1 MRSKVRNLCKTAF
14 ILTAILGSA
23 SVSMGLN
30 TNQAHADG
38 KTPSKIDSKT
48 PFPDGTKQGL
58 LLSPDTEDTPVSVN
72 YTGDS
77 AKNVTL
83 KTIKAGGGTYASFNQ
98 KYGSQLASFSMAT
111 GDSELKGISFT
122 AQYGVVG
129 KTTSGDPVTA
139 KVEISNMQR
148 ALSWQNGNINSSVYS
163 PGIEFSNNLYNGF
176 DTKGIQSMDFK
187 ITFTDQKTN
196 KDIEFNKDAYISWN
210 SLNPNATNQYGHGHA
225 VEAVAYLNN
234 DGNNDSYITKDSVI
248 GQYKSPLDSSL
259 TLTGGA
265 TTPNQSY
272 DTILA
277 EDAIG
282 AVGFNKHSVSYPLTG
297 TTQEFSINSLNPSLF
312 GAAPDLSK
320 SNGQDYWF
328 APSTATVFTPTP
340 EKPTKKVVDPDT
352 KADMDKQT
360 VKDGQKLQYQVS
372 QKVGYLG
379 QDTLERYTAMD
390 WKDKLPAQF
399 TYKSAYLVDEKGNKV
414 TADTFKADSKSDS
427 NSSSSSNAS
436 SSSAS
441 SSSNS
446 SSSSSS
452 NSSSSSSSNNSS
464 SSDNSKTTDWAGTA
478 TFDKAT
484 NTVDYSASAD
494 FLKAMPMNGETYTL
508 VIDGVVDSG
517 GKASTLTNT
526 GDVIIDGN
534 SQETNTVT
542 DNTVPPTA
550 STLSKTV
557 TDTSGKTGTTGNVE
571 VGKDYSYTL
580 TADITDKYAI
590 NSLDISDPLASV
602 QEYKGATVTSD
613 GKDVTSDGTL
623 SFDKSTNTVDW
634 KAKTPKDFSGK
645 KLLMKITVQLNKDAD
660 LSKYI
665 GTDGKISIPNVATLD
680 VDGSK
685 TPSNPTSVTPPTV
698 KPTAHKFVQLTGDTP
713 DSTGTDSDSTSDSTD
728 NNSSSSSD
736 SNNSSSND
744 TSESKDSDNSSSNDT
759 SESKNSDTSSSSNSN
774 SDSNASSSTKTSNSD
789 STSTK

>member
-23 SVSMGLN
+23 SVTMGLN
-30 TNQAHADG
+30 TNQVKADS

-58 LLSPDTEDTPVSVN
+58 LLSPDTDDTPVSVQ
-72 YTGDS
+72 YTGDTG
-77 AKNVTL
+77 KNVTL
-83 KTIKAGGGTYASFNQ
+83 KTIKAGTGTYASFNQ

-111 GDSELKGISFT
+111 GDSELSGISLT

-129 KTTSGDPVTA
+129 ETTSGDPVTA
-139 KVEISNMQR
+139 KVEISNMKR
-148 ALSWQNGNINSSVYS
+148 AVSWQQGNINTTVYA
-163 PGIEFSNNLYNGF
+163 PGVEFSNNLYSGF
-176 DTKGIQSMDFK
+176 DSKGIQSMDFK

-196 KDIEFNKDAYISWN
+196 KDLEFNKDAYLSWN
-210 SLNPNATNQYGHGHA
+210 SLNPNATNQYGNGHA
-225 VEAVAYLNN
+225 VESVAYLNN

-248 GQYKSPLDSSL
+248 EQYKSPVDSSL
-259 TLTGGA
+259 TLTGGVA
-265 TTPNQSY
+265 TPNQSY
-272 DTILA
+272 DAAAA
-277 EDAIG
+277 EDALG
-282 AVGFNKHSVSYPLTG
+282 APGFNKHSVSYPLTG
-297 TTQEFSINSLNPSLF
+297 TTQDFSVNSFNPSLF
-312 GAAPDLSK
+312 NASPVLSK

-340 EKPTKKVVDPDT
+340 DKPTKKVVDPDT
-352 KADMDKQT
+352 KADMDKQQ

-372 QKVGYLG
+372 QKVNYLG
-379 QDTLERYTAMD
+379 KDTLERYTSMD

-399 TYKSAYLVDEKGNKV
+399 TYKSAYLVDAKGNKV

-427 NSSSSSNAS
+427 NSSSTSNAS
-436 SSSAS
+436 SSN
-441 SSSNS
+441 SNS

-452 NSSSSSSSNNSS
+452 NSSSSSSSNNNS
-464 SSDNSKTTDWAGTA
+464 SSDNSKTADWAGTA

-484 NTVDYSASAD
+484 NTVDYSASSD

-517 GKASTLTNT
+517 GKTSTLTNT

-542 DNTVPPTA
+542 NNTVPPIA
-550 STLSKTV
+550 SKLSKTV

-571 VGKDYSYTL
+571 AGKDYAYTL
-580 TADITDKYAI
+580 TADITDKYTI
-590 NSLDISDPLASV
+590 NNIDISDPLAAV

-623 SFDKSTNTVDW
+623 AFDKATNTVDW
-634 KAKTPKDFSGK
+634 KAKSPKDFSGK
-645 KLLMKITVQLNKDAD
+645 ELSMKITVQLKKDAD

-665 GTDGKISIPNVATLD
+665 GSDGKISIPNVATLD

-713 DSTGTDSDSTSDSTD
+713 TAAAAPDNASESKNTNSSSDKTSGSD
-728 NNSSSSSD
+728 NNSISTSS
-736 SNNSSSND
+736 
-744 TSESKDSDNSSSNDT
+744 SKDSDDSQSTSTSSN
-759 SESKNSDTSSSSNSN
+759 KNDSASSDT
-774 SDSNASSSTKTSNSD
+774 SSSTKTSNSD

>member
-23 SVSMGLN
+23 SVTMGLN
-30 TNQAHADG
+30 TNQVKADS
-38 KTPSKIDSKT
+38 KTPSKVDSKT
-48 PFPDGTKQGL
+48 PFPNGTKQGL
-58 LLSPDTEDTPVSVN
+58 LLSPDTEDTPVSV
-72 YTGDS
+72 TVSGDS
-77 AKNVTL
+77 TDTSKVT
-83 KTIKAGGGTYASFNQ
+83 TIGAGKGTYASFDQ
-98 KYGSQLASFSMAT
+98 KYGSQLVSLF
-111 GDSELKGISFT
+111 GISNSNQLKPVVLS

-139 KVEISNMQR
+139 KVEISNMQMGR
-148 ALSWQNGNINSSVYS
+148 TWETGKMSGK
-163 PGIEFSNNLYNGF
+163 PGIEFSDSLFNGF
-176 DTKGIQSMDFK
+176 DSKGIKSMDFK
-187 ITFTDQKTN
+187 ITFTDQKVN

-210 SLNPNATNQYGHGHA
+210 SLNPNVINQYNNGHA
-225 VEAVAYLNN
+225 IEAVAYLNN
-234 DGNNDSYITKDSVI
+234 DGNNNSYITSDSAI
-248 GQYKSPLDSSL
+248 EQYNPPFDENL
-259 TLTGGA
+259 TLTGGSK
-265 TTPNQSY
+265 TPKQSY
-272 DTILA
+272 DEVVA
-277 EDAIG
+277 EDKLG
-282 AVGFNKHSVSYPLTG
+282 ATGFQKHSVSYLLSG
-297 TTQEFSINSLNPSLF
+297 TTQEFSINSIDPLEVGTDPV
-312 GAAPDLSK
+312 LSK
-320 SNGQDYWF
+320 SNPQDYWF

-340 EKPTKKVVDPDT
+340 DKPTKKVVDPDT

-436 SSSAS
+436 SSSES
-441 SSSNS
+441 SNSNS

-452 NSSSSSSSNNSS
+452 NSSSTSSSNNNS
-464 SSDNSKTTDWAGTA
+464 SSDNSKTADWAGTA

-484 NTVDYSASAD
+484 NTVDYSASSD

-517 GKASTLTNT
+517 GKTSTLTNT

-542 DNTVPPTA
+542 NNTVPPIA
-550 STLSKTV
+550 SKLSKTV

-571 VGKDYSYTL
+571 AGKDYAYTL
-580 TADITDKYAI
+580 TADITDKYTI
-590 NSLDISDPLASV
+590 NNIDISDPLAAV

-623 SFDKSTNTVDW
+623 AFDKATNTVDW
-634 KAKTPKDFSGK
+634 KAKNPKDFSGK
-645 KLLMKITVQLNKDAD
+645 KLSMKITVQLKKDAD

-665 GTDGKISIPNVATLD
+665 GSDGKISIPNVATLD

-698 KPTAHKFVQLTGDTP
+698 KPTVHKFVQLTGDTP
-713 DSTGTDSDSTSDSTD
+713 DATAASD
-728 NNSSSSSD
+728 N
-736 SNNSSSND
+736 
-744 TSESKDSDNSSSNDT
+744 TSESKDTSSSSDKTSGSDNSS
-759 SESKNSDTSSSSNSN
+759 TSSSSESSDDSQSTSTSSN
-774 SDSNASSSTKTSNSD
+774 KKDSASSDASSSTKTSNSN

>member
-23 SVSMGLN
+23 SVTMGLN
-30 TNQAHADG
+30 TNQVKADS

-48 PFPDGTKQGL
+48 PFPEGTKQGL
-58 LLSPDTEDTPVSVN
+58 LLSPDAEDTPVSVKV
-72 YTGDS
+72 TGDTS
-77 AKNVTL
+77 QKVTM
-83 KTIKAGGGTYASFNQ
+83 KDIKPGGGTYASFNQ
-98 KYGSQLASFSMAT
+98 KYGSQLASLAYDINLS
-111 GDSELKGISFT
+111 GITFT

-139 KVEISNMQR
+139 KVEMSNLTKST
-148 ALSWQNGNINSSVYS
+148 AWDHATINTTQYA
-163 PGIEFSNNLYNGF
+163 PGIEFSDSLYNGF

-187 ITFTDQKTN
+187 ITFTDEKTN
-196 KDIEFNKDAYISWN
+196 KDIAFNKDAYISWN

-248 GQYKSPLDSSL
+248 EQYKSPLDSSL

-272 DTILA
+272 DTIVA

-282 AVGFNKHSVSYPLTG
+282 AAGFNKHSVSYPLTG

-340 EKPTKKVVDPDT
+340 DKPNKKVVDPDT
-352 KADMDKQT
+352 KADMNKQQ

-379 QDTLERYTAMD
+379 QDTLERYTSMD

-399 TYKSAYLVDEKGNKV
+399 TYKSAYLVDAKGNKV

-427 NSSSSSNAS
+427 NSSSTSNAS

-441 SSSNS
+441 SNSNS

-452 NSSSSSSSNNSS
+452 NSSSSSSSNNNS
-464 SSDNSKTTDWAGTA
+464 SSDNSKTADWAGTA

-484 NTVDYSASAD
+484 NTVDYSASSD

-517 GKASTLTNT
+517 GKTSTLTNT

-542 DNTVPPTA
+542 NNTVPPIA
-550 STLSKTV
+550 SKLSKTV

-571 VGKDYSYTL
+571 AGKDYAYTL
-580 TADITDKYAI
+580 TADITDKYTI
-590 NSLDISDPLASV
+590 NNIDISDPLAAV

-623 SFDKSTNTVDW
+623 AFDKATNTVDW
-634 KAKTPKDFSGK
+634 KAKSPKDFSGK
-645 KLLMKITVQLNKDAD
+645 KLSMKITVQLKKDAD

-665 GTDGKISIPNVATLD
+665 GSDGKISIPNVATLD

-685 TPSNPTSVTPPTV
+685 TPSNPTSVTPPT
-698 KPTAHKFVQLTGDTP
+698 
-713 DSTGTDSDSTSDSTD
+713 
-728 NNSSSSSD
+728 
-736 SNNSSSND
+736 
-744 TSESKDSDNSSSNDT
+744 
-759 SESKNSDTSSSSNSN
+759 
-774 SDSNASSSTKTSNSD
+774 
-789 STSTK
+789 

>member
-23 SVSMGLN
+23 SVTMGLS
-30 TNQAHADG
+30 TNQAKADS
-38 KTPSKIDSKT
+38 KAPSKIDSKT

-58 LLSPDTEDTPVSVN
+58 LLSPDTEDTPVSVK
-72 YTGDS
+72 YAGDS

-98 KYGSQLASFSMAT
+98 KYGSQLASLSYAT
-111 GDSELKGISFT
+111 GDNELKGLNFT

-148 ALSWQNGNINSSVYS
+148 ALSWQQGNMNTTLYA

-248 GQYKSPLDSSL
+248 SQYKSPLDSSL

-265 TTPNQSY
+265 TSPNQSY
-272 DTILA
+272 DTIVA

-282 AVGFNKHSVSYPLTG
+282 AAGFDKHSVSYPLTG

-340 EKPTKKVVDPDT
+340 DKPSKKVVDPDT
-352 KADMDKQT
+352 KADMNKQQ

-414 TADTFKADSKSDS
+414 TSDTFKTDSKSDS
-427 NSSSSSNAS
+427 NSGDSTSSSP
-436 SSSAS
+436 
-441 SSSNS
+441 
-446 SSSSSS
+446 
-452 NSSSSSSSNNSS
+452 SSSSSNNSS
-464 SSDNSKTTDWAGTA
+464 SNSSNNDSTNSSSADNSKTTDWAGTA

-484 NTVDYSASAD
+484 NTVEYSASAD

-542 DNTVPPTA
+542 DNTVPPIA
-550 STLSKTV
+550 SKLSKTV

-571 VGKDYSYTL
+571 AGKDYTYTL
-580 TADITDKYAI
+580 TADITDKYTI
-590 NSLDISDPLASV
+590 NSIDISDPLAAV
-602 QEYKGATVTSD
+602 QDYKDATVTCD

-623 SFDKSTNTVDW
+623 AFDKATNTVDW
-634 KAKTPKDFSGK
+634 KAKSPKDFSGK
-645 KLLMKITVQLNKDAD
+645 KLSMKITVQLKKDAD

-665 GTDGKISIPNVATLD
+665 GSDGKISIPNVASLD

-685 TPSNPTSVTPPTV
+685 TPSNSTSVTPPTV
-698 KPTAHKFVQLTGDTP
+698 QPTAHKFVQLTGDTP
-713 DSTGTDSDSTSDSTD
+713 EATAAD
-728 NNSSSSSD
+728 NA
-736 SNNSSSND
+736 
-744 TSESKDSDNSSSNDT
+744 T
-759 SESKNSDTSSSSNSN
+759 SESKNTNSSDSSDNTSGSDNSSTSSSESSNNSQSTSTSSN
-774 SDSNASSSTKTSNSD
+774 KNDSASSDASSSTKTSNSD

>member
-30 TNQAHADG
+30 TKQAHADG

-210 SLNPNATNQYGHGHA
+210 SLNPNATNPYGNGHA

-234 DGNNDSYITKDSVI
+234 DGNNDSYVTKDSVI
-248 GQYKSPLDSSL
+248 EQYKSPIDSSL
-259 TLTGGA
+259 TLTGGSK
-265 TTPNQSY
+265 TPNQSY
-272 DTILA
+272 DDVVA

-282 AVGFNKHSVSYPLTG
+282 AAGFDKHSVSYLLTG
-297 TTQEFSINSLNPSLF
+297 TTQEFSINSFNPSSF
-312 GAAPDLSK
+312 NASPVLSK

-340 EKPTKKVVDPDT
+340 EKPTKKVVDPNT

-379 QDTLERYTAMD
+379 QDTLERYTSMD
-390 WKDKLPAQF
+390 WQDKLPAQF

-436 SSSAS
+436 SSSE
-441 SSSNS
+441 SSNS
-446 SSSSSS
+446 NSS
-452 NSSSSSSSNNSS
+452 SSSSSSSNNSS

-550 STLSKTV
+550 SKLSKTV

-571 VGKDYSYTL
+571 AGKDYSYTL

-623 SFDKSTNTVDW
+623 NFDKSTNTVDW

>member
-23 SVSMGLN
+23 SVTMGLN
-30 TNQAHADG
+30 TNQVKADS
-38 KTPSKIDSKT
+38 KTPSKVDSKT
-48 PFPDGTKQGL
+48 PFPNGTKQGL
-58 LLSPDTEDTPVSVN
+58 LLSPDTEDTPVSV
-72 YTGDS
+72 TVSGDS
-77 AKNVTL
+77 TDTAKVT
-83 KTIKAGGGTYASFNQ
+83 TIGAGKGTYASFDQ
-98 KYGSQLASFSMAT
+98 KYGSQLVSLF
-111 GDSELKGISFT
+111 GISNSNQLKPVVLS

-139 KVEISNMQR
+139 KVEISNMQMGR
-148 ALSWQNGNINSSVYS
+148 TWETGKMSGK
-163 PGIEFSNNLYNGF
+163 PGIEFSDSLFNGF
-176 DTKGIQSMDFK
+176 DSKGIKSMDFK
-187 ITFTDQKTN
+187 ITFTDQKVN

-210 SLNPNATNQYGHGHA
+210 SLNPNVINQYNNGHA
-225 VEAVAYLNN
+225 IEAVAYLNN
-234 DGNNDSYITKDSVI
+234 DGNNNSYITSDSVI
-248 GQYKSPLDSSL
+248 EQYKSPFDENL
-259 TLTGGA
+259 TLTGGSK
-265 TTPNQSY
+265 TPKQSY
-272 DTILA
+272 DEVVA
-277 EDAIG
+277 EDKLG
-282 AVGFNKHSVSYPLTG
+282 ATGFQKHSVSYLLSG
-297 TTQEFSINSLNPSLF
+297 TTQEFSINSIDPLEVGTDPV
-312 GAAPDLSK
+312 LSK
-320 SNGQDYWF
+320 SNPQDYWF

-340 EKPTKKVVDPDT
+340 DKPTKKVVDPDT

-436 SSSAS
+436 SSSE
-441 SSSNS
+441 SSNS
-446 SSSSSS
+446 
-452 NSSSSSSSNNSS
+452 NSSSSSSNNSS
-464 SSDNSKTTDWAGTA
+464 SISSSNNSSSSDNLKTTDWAGTA

-550 STLSKTV
+550 SKLSKTV
-557 TDTSGKTGTTGNVE
+557 TDTSEKTGTTGNVE
-571 VGKDYSYTL
+571 AGKDYSYTL

-623 SFDKSTNTVDW
+623 NFDKSTNTVDW

-645 KLLMKITVQLNKDAD
+645 KLLMKIIVQLNKDAD

-713 DSTGTDSDSTSDSTD
+713 DSTGPDSDSTSDSTD